1 MREKNVFIRLLILFT
16 CVPIL
21 EIYVLLEAGRQIGLS
36 ATILLI
42 LLTGIAGAWLA
53 RTQGIE
59 ILRRIQTEM
68 AEGRMPAEALLD
80 GAMIL
85 IGGVLLLTPGFCTD
99 LLGFTFLAPFSR
111 TFWRNLLAKWAQRN
125 LSQGRIYIHRH

>member
-1 MREKNVFIRLLILFT
+1 MFIRLLILFT
-16 CVPIL
+16 CVPVL
-21 EIYVLLEAGRQIGLS
+21 EIYVLIEAGRQIGLP

-53 RTQGIE
+53 RSQGIE
-59 ILRRIQTEM
+59 ILRRIQMEM

-80 GAMIL
+80 GAMVL

-111 TFWRNLLAKWAQRN
+111 NVWRDLLAKWVQRN
-125 LSQGRIYIHRH
+125 INQGRIYIHRH